1 MEVVVRTLKDV
12 TIVDLHGRLDAAA
25 RWNFK
30 AIMNQCCVTEEH
42 YLVLNFNHLTYID
55 SAGLGFMVLAF
66 VKFTG
71 MNRLMSWVEPRA
83 QVKVLLESL
92 NMAAMVPIYES
103 EADALEAVLAS

>member
-1 MEVVVRTLKDV
+1 MEVVVRTLHNA

-42 YLVLNFNHLTYID
+42 YLVLNLKRLSYVD

-66 VKFTG
+66 VKYTG
-71 MNRLMSWVEPRA
+71 MNRSMSWVEP
-83 QVKVLLESL
+83 QGHVKVLLDSL
-92 NMAAMVPIYES
+92 AIATMVPIYDS
-103 EADALEAVLAS
+103 EAEALEAVLAS

>member
-1 MEVVVRTLKDV
+1 MEVIVRTLQDA

-42 YLVLNFNHLTYID
+42 YLVLNLNHLSYVD

-71 MNRLMSWVEPRA
+71 MNRRMSWVEP
-83 QVKVLLESL
+83 QGHVKVLLENL
-92 NMAAMVPIYES
+92 DIGAMVPIYDTEV
-103 EADALEAVLAS
+103 EALEAVLAS